1 MQSAVEAAEQ
11 GRVADAERVL
21 LGHFQEETLRYGLGR
36 IASLRCFRMRADL
49 ARLAVEDHIAGRFHA
64 SVLVVLS
71 LLDGMV
77 ADLSPSNKGF
87 FNKEPDLTAW
97 ESVAGHP
104 SGLLR
109 AARMFTQP
117 NGTTRNQPLDYP
129 WRHGIVHGRDLG
141 YANETVSA
149 KCWATLFAAGDWARK
164 VERGEHLRPPERPL
178 QQSLREL
185 SESAR
190 SLRELRDNVE
200 AWRPRTVIVP
210 DEPDVSPEA
219 FQKDTPEHVLVQFL
233 HAWLLLRRS
242 DSTAPGR
249 YGLMATH
256 VFPRHVSSA
265 ISLRAREM
273 ASLLEGL
280 QLDGFRL
287 IRAIDAAPALACV
300 DVECTFVSK
309 LVLVGYRLLFA
320 DANGEVLPRGS
331 ACGRWYVVN
340 WGEPALMVPVVPSDL
355 G

>member
-1 MQSAVEAAEQ
+1 MEAAGVEPSKPPV
-11 GRVADAERVL
+11 GTRACPLFRGCASRSVPLDPADSR
-21 LGHFQEETLRYGLGR
+21 GLG
-36 IASLRCFRMRADL
+36 
-49 ARLAVEDHIAGRFHA
+49 AR
-64 SVLVVLS
+64 
-71 LLDGMV
+71 
-77 ADLSPSNKGF
+77 
-87 FNKEPDLTAW
+87 
-97 ESVAGHP
+97 
-104 SGLLR
+104 
-109 AARMFTQP
+109 Q
-117 NGTTRNQPLDYP
+117 
-129 WRHGIVHGRDLG
+129 
-141 YANETVSA
+141 
-149 KCWATLFAAGDWARK
+149 
-164 VERGEHLRPPERPL
+164 
-178 QQSLREL
+178 
-185 SESAR
+185 
-190 SLRELRDNVE
+190 

-233 HAWLLLRRS
+233 HAWLRLRRS

-340 WGEPALMVPVVPSDL
+340 WGEPALMIPVVPSDL